1 MRKIRN
7 HFIPVLCAIAAL
19 TGAVG
24 LLLQSARSLDD
35 TTVIGIVF
43 LALVGVGGV
52 VLIAGQE
59 DPR

>member
-7 HFIPVLCAIAAL
+7 NFLPTYCSIAAL
-19 TGAVG
+19 IGAVG

-35 TTVIGIVF
+35 VTVFGIGF
-43 LALVGVGGV
+43 LALVGLGGV
-52 VLIAGQE
+52 ALIASQE